1 MARESVSPAEIAP
14 PPAAER
20 EARDADPAAERRE
33 GLEPSA
39 SPASP
44 DGSEVPSPRE
54 AGERAETRAD
64 HERERVDEQDDRAE
78 ADWDDVL
85 ERLARVDRDLDAFVA
100 RPDDDDDGLKVSTPF
115 LSKKTPRAVGGADL
129 TAADLTAA
137 VTDAVTDA
145 VPTETRGEASRVVLD
160 DATLANETDP
170 DPEREPEPMRMQ
182 TAASR
187 GLIERLAARV
197 CRLITHTM
205 SSLERDASA
214 SAEVETRAERAEAV
228 AAVEAFYDALLERRE
243 KESPRAIRRRETFA
257 RRLRKTH
264 LFRAETASRNY
275 GVCSRRSEV
284 RV

>member
-115 LSKKTPRAVGGADL
+115 LSKKTPRAVSADVS
-129 TAADLTAA
+129 AAATGA

-145 VPTETRGEASRVVLD
+145 VPTETRGKASRVVLD

-170 DPEREPEPMRMQ
+170 DPEREPEPMQMQ

-187 GLIERLAARV
+187 EFVARLAARM
-197 CRLITHTM
+197 M

-228 AAVEAFYDALLERRE
+228 AAVEAFYDARLERRE
-243 KESPRAIRRRETFA
+243 KESPRGDSATRDVHETFA
-257 RRLRKTH
+257 KNASFSSGDGVAELRRL
-264 LFRAETASRNY
+264 LETL
-275 GVCSRRSEV
+275 
-284 RV
+284 